1 MKQKSGKNILMI
13 KILIENLSFNA
24 KPASSSNYEQTKS
37 SFLMFKKNNK
47 INLFFS
53 FSDFS
58 TYSLFST

>member
-1 MKQKSGKNILMI
+1 MI

>member
-37 SFLMFKKNNK
+37 SF
-47 INLFFS
+47 
-53 FSDFS
+53 
-58 TYSLFST
+58 